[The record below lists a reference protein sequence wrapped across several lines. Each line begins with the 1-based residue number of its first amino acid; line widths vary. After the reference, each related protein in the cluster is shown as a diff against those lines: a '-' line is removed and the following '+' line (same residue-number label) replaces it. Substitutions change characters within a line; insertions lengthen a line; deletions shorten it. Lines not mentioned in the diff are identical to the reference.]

1 MGKFNL
7 SYNEAA
13 KFRYDG
19 LPLGSGERLKKQL
32 TSF

>member
-13 KFRYDG
+13 KFRYDR
-19 LPLGSGERLKKQL
+19 LPLGSDEKLKN
-32 TSF
+32 S